1 LVRQAAKG
9 ITMQLSYTYS
19 HCLDE
24 QSGSYGL
31 EEGATGL
38 LDPYDPRYDYGN
50 CSFDLRHNFVGNVIY
65 QLPFHG
71 NRLVEG
77 WQVSGIF
84 TWQTGTPFSISDGFD
99 QAGLDNNVASTRPN
113 VTAGCDPYVN
123 KREPFFGSAI
133 DEPLWINT
141 ACFSLEPAGTLGDAR
156 RDSLFGPRFMNLD
169 FALLK
174 NTKITERLQ
183 VQFRAEFFNIANR
196 SDFFAPNASLY
207 TGPGTADTGAQNF
220 AYGFIAGTA
229 PNTQREIQFGLKLI
243 F

>member
-1 LVRQAAKG
+1 
-9 ITMQLSYTYS
+9 
-19 HCLDE
+19 
-24 QSGSYGL
+24 
-31 EEGATGL
+31 
-38 LDPYDPRYDYGN
+38 
-50 CSFDLRHNFVGNVIY
+50 
-65 QLPFHG
+65 
-71 NRLVEG
+71 
-77 WQVSGIF
+77 VSGIF

-196 SDFFAPNASLY
+196 TDFFAPNASLY
-207 TGPGTADTGAQNF
+207 TGPGTGDVGAPNF
-220 AYGFIAGTA
+220 AYGFIAATA
-229 PNTQREIQFGLKLI
+229 PNSQREIQFGLKLI